1 MDRYRSALPAEAAHT
16 DRAPIPGQPTQ
27 SALHRAPPAAGS
39 DTGPEPLATSGSG
52 TSRRWRDSLALTAL
66 GIVYG
71 DIGTSPIYT
80 MNVVFS
86 RNGGIAASDSNVLG
100 VLSLIFWALLLVVTI
115 KYMTLVLKAS
125 HEGDGG
131 VIALATL
138 LVRSLGKGRRRWLLA
153 GVAASALLIGDGMLT
168 PAISVLS
175 AVQGLEMFS
184 PELAHL
190 VPVLTAAILILLFAI
205 QRRGTAAI
213 GGLFGPFMLLWF
225 VGIAVMGILW
235 VLRMPTVLWAMS
247 PTYALRLLSTG
258 GWSAFFVLGS
268 VFLVVTGSE
277 ALYADLGHFG
287 LAPIRRSWYWLV
299 WPALTLSYFG
309 QGALLLSHPDHPGNT
324 FFALVPPH
332 LLAPLI
338 LLAAVA
344 TLIASQAV
352 ITGSYSLLK
361 QLAELDYFPHLR
373 LRHTS
378 ALQSGRIYVPAANW
392 LLMGGTLLLVVIFRS
407 SDELAS
413 AYGLAIGGVA
423 LITSV
428 LFLQYFR
435 RVRGRSFLA
444 TAALG
449 TLFIGIDG
457 AFFVALLAKLLSG
470 ALVIFVISALLLGLM
485 LIWRWG
491 QDRVRRQRRLLSP
504 GVEAFLS
511 SETMAAAKVV
521 PGTALFFSKE
531 PGHLPAGLMQNL
543 RHNQVLHRESYLLYL
558 EVQDRPR
565 VRLEEKLA
573 IDKLGAGFFLVACRF
588 GYMETPRFDTILT
601 LLEDSGYPL
610 ATENLSVF
618 VSHARF
624 RYRALK
630 GPRSWRAKIY
640 AFLER
645 NSPGPALVL
654 DIPEEVLIEI
664 GVQFEL

>member
-1 MDRYRSALPAEAAHT
+1 VAVSLAEA
-16 DRAPIPGQPTQ
+16 I
-27 SALHRAPPAAGS
+27 SK
-39 DTGPEPLATSGSG
+39 SG
-52 TSRRWRDSLALTAL
+52 TIRPWRNSLALSAL
-66 GIVYG
+66 GVVYG

-86 RNGGIAASDSNVLG
+86 RGGGIAASDVNVMG
-100 VLSLIFWALLLVVTI
+100 VLSLIFWSLLLVVTI
-115 KYMTLVLKAS
+115 KYMALVLTAS

-138 LVRSLGKGRRRWLLA
+138 LGRSMRKGRRRWLLL
-153 GVAASALLIGDGMLT
+153 GVAASALLIADGMLT

-175 AVQGLEMFS
+175 AVQGLELIS
-184 PELAHL
+184 PRLADL
-190 VPVLTAAILILLFAI
+190 VPVLTAAILVLLFAI
-205 QRRGTAAI
+205 QQRGTAAI
-213 GGLFGPFMLLWF
+213 GGLFGPFMLLWL
-225 VGIAVMGILW
+225 VGIAVMGLLW
-235 VLRMPTVLWAMS
+235 VLRMPTILSAMS
-247 PTYALRLLSTG
+247 PGYALHFLGTG

-287 LAPIRRSWYWLV
+287 LAPIRRTWFWLV
-299 WPALTLSYFG
+299 WPALLLSYFG
-309 QGALLLSHPDHPGNT
+309 QGALLLSQPYHPGNT
-324 FFALVPPH
+324 FFALAPPH
-332 LLAPLI
+332 LLVPLI
-338 LLAAVA
+338 LLAAAA

-378 ALQSGRIYVPAANW
+378 AFQSGRIYVPAANW
-392 LLMGGTLLLVVIFRS
+392 LLMGGTLLLVLLFRS

-413 AYGLAIGGVA
+413 AYGLAIGGVT

-428 LFLQYFR
+428 LFLHYFR
-435 RVRGRSFLA
+435 RVCGRSLLA
-444 TAALG
+444 TAFLAV
-449 TLFIGIDG
+449 LFISVDG
-457 AFFVALLAKLLSG
+457 AFLVALLAKLFSG
-470 ALVIFVISALLLGLM
+470 ALVIFLISALLLGIM

-491 QDRVRRQRRLLSP
+491 QDRVREQRRTLSP
-504 GVEAFLS
+504 PVKHFLS
-511 SETMAAAKVV
+511 SEAMAAAKPV
-521 PGTALFFSKE
+521 PGTALYFTKE
-531 PGHLPAGLMQNL
+531 PGHLPAGLRQNL
-543 RHNQVLHRESYLLYL
+543 RHNQVVHREDYLIYL
-558 EVQDRPR
+558 DVQDRPR
-565 VRLEEKLA
+565 VRLEEKLS
-573 IDKLGAGFFLVACRF
+573 IEKLGVGFFLAAHRF

-610 ATENLSVF
+610 ATENISVF

-624 RYRALK
+624 RYRSLN

-654 DIPEEVLIEI
+654 DIPEEMLIEI